1 VLFLVFGSSAGGK
14 TTALN
19 VLRKRMPDFAI
30 HDFDEVGV
38 PPGADTAWR
47 HRASEQWVQRA
58 LEYQAERTDLLLAG
72 QTPYGELL
80 AAPSA
85 PLLDGISGC
94 LFDCSDEIR
103 AARLESRGATWFTRS
118 AGDFQSE
125 FTWPE
130 WIQVH
135 LDWAVWMRAHAAD
148 PTCRT
153 SVIKHD
159 ETAGE
164 MHWSRW
170 RDWRPGDPRWRVRV
184 IDTSDSS
191 PEEVAD
197 ELLEWVAEERNA
209 KMHLPADDR
218 RDNADD
224 DAA

>member
-19 VLRKRMPDFAI
+19 ALRKRMPDFAI

-38 PPGADTAWR
+38 PPGPDTAWR
-47 HRASEQWVQRA
+47 HRANEQWVQRA
-58 LEYQAERTDLLLAG
+58 LEYQAEGTDLLLAG

-94 LFDCSDEIR
+94 LVDCSDEIR
-103 AARLESRGATWFTRS
+103 AARLEGRGATWFPRS
-118 AGDFQSE
+118 AGALQSE

-130 WIQVH
+130 WIQRH
-135 LDWAVWMRAHAAD
+135 LDWAAWMRAHAAD
-148 PTCRT
+148 PTWRT
-153 SVIKHD
+153 SVIKDD

-170 RDWRPGDPRWRVRV
+170 GDWRPGDPRWRVRV

-209 KMHLPADDR
+209 KMHPPADDR
-218 RDNADD
+218 RDNVDD